1 MNEKNAGRLMDSLG
15 KTADSWF
22 EQENIKAE
30 YMMWWKARIYVD
42 IEMFMLLGVIYFF
55 KCFAI
60 EFGRIPTAR
69 DVGGNVQDKVFEVKG
84 CL

>member
-30 YMMWWKARIYVD
+30 YMMLWKAHIYVD
-42 IEMFMLLGVIYFF
+42 IDMFFQMFRHWIWTDTHGEGCRSKF
-55 KCFAI
+55 
-60 EFGRIPTAR
+60 
-69 DVGGNVQDKVFEVKG
+69 QDKVFEVKG